1 MNNKTQLLIG
11 IGAAYAAK
19 CQQCLNSLL
28 TLTQKSSIKEEE
40 IKEVL
45 KIARQV
51 GLSSIKNMNKFAS
64 SLLDNPIEN
73 QKVDSEE
80 SCGCM

>member
-19 CQQCLNSLL
+19 CQQCLKSLL
-28 TLTQKSSIKEEE
+28 MLAQKSGIEEGE
-40 IKEVL
+40 IKEVI

-51 GLSSIKNMNKFAS
+51 GLSSIKNMNKFAL
-64 SLLDNPIEN
+64 SLLDNPTEN

-80 SCGCM
+80 SCGCI

>member
-11 IGAAYAAK
+11 IGAAFTAK
-19 CQQCLNSLL
+19 CQQCLKSLL
-28 TLTQKSSIKEEE
+28 DLAQKSGIEEAE
-40 IKEVL
+40 IKEVI

-51 GLSSIKNMNKFAS
+51 GLSSVKNMNKFAS
-64 SLLDNPIEN
+64 SLLENPTEN

-80 SCGCM
+80 PCGCM

>member
-19 CQQCLNSLL
+19 CQQCLKSLL
-28 TLTQKSSIKEEE
+28 TLAQKSGIEEAE

-51 GLSSIKNMNKFAS
+51 GLSSLKSMNKSAS
-64 SLLDNPIEN
+64 SLLDSPTEN
-73 QKVDSEE
+73 QKTDSEE

>member
-19 CQQCLNSLL
+19 CQQCLKSLL
-28 TLTQKSSIKEEE
+28 TLAQKSGIEEAE

-51 GLSSIKNMNKFAS
+51 GLSSLKSMNKFAS
-64 SLLDNPIEN
+64 SLLDNPTEN
-73 QKVDSEE
+73 QKTDSEE

>member
-19 CQQCLNSLL
+19 CQQCLKSLL
-28 TLTQKSSIKEEE
+28 TLSQKSGIEEAE

-45 KIARQV
+45 KV
-51 GLSSIKNMNKFAS
+51 L
-64 SLLDNPIEN
+64 IE
-73 QKVDSEE
+73 KL
-80 SCGCM
+80 